1 MLKINNL
8 KNSLKLAYKAANFAV
23 NYRNKFAKD
32 IIVDLICF
40 RKYGHNELDDPTFTN
55 PLLYKSINCHKNV
68 VEIYENILVNEEKI
82 VTREEIK
89 NERKIFFNILN
100 EALENVINSSYIIKP
115 RNTFLN
121 KQWSGM
127 NIASNKLNT
136 KWKTGVNIEF
146 LKEIGIKSVKYP
158 ENFVI

>member
-1 MLKINNL
+1 LLKINNL